1 MVRAREGAGLRRCM
15 IRRAAILGL
24 LLGLGS
30 PLASAA
36 PLSPPPAVVPAPGV
50 RPHSVRVGSILD
62 LTGPLAAEGIA
73 IRDGLTLAFD
83 EVNAKGGVGGRKL
96 KLAARNSAYDP
107 DQARAVAR
115 DLLKQGV
122 FAVIGANGTPP
133 VTATAT
139 MIVNAGVLQLFPF
152 VPAHAA
158 YSAMRRLE
166 FAMDLPIAAQIQLGV
181 KALLDQ
187 RGTLRVGILYRADRY
202 GRAALRGAAREL
214 ARRSLNLTAAAR
226 YAPGTGDL
234 FKQLRSLRDAGV
246 ELVVL
251 GAVPQESFRAL
262 AEAHRLHWYPIF
274 LCPSACYVPEAATL
288 GGRSVEGLYSVTTT
302 PIPYPTTRNPMLSAW
317 IARYEHR
324 FGAVASM
331 QALRA
336 YLDGKLF
343 AEALARCGP
352 HPTPL
357 RFARVLEAMPAWS
370 DPKLGGVPVDYTA
383 NDHLGLH
390 AGYLAEIVKGRWHI
404 VSQPIR
410 VPAR

>member
-1 MVRAREGAGLRRCM
+1 M
-15 IRRAAILGL
+15 IRRTAILAAL
-24 LLGLGS
+24 LLGIGGT
-30 PLASAA
+30 AA
-36 PLSPPPAVVPAPGV
+36 GAATLRSPPSVVPAPGV
-50 RPHSVRVGSILD
+50 QPHSVTLGSILD
-62 LTGPLAAEGIA
+62 LTGPLAAEGMA

-96 KLAARNSAYDP
+96 KLAARDSAYDP
-107 DQARAVAR
+107 DQARAAAR
-115 DLLKQGV
+115 GLVKQGV

-152 VPAHAA
+152 VPAHTT

-166 FAMDLPIAAQIQLGV
+166 FAMDLPVAAQVQLGV

-187 RGTLRVGILYRADRY
+187 RGTLRVGILYRGDRY

-214 ARRSLNLTAAAR
+214 ARRSLNLTAAAH
-226 YAPGTGDL
+226 YAPDARNL
-234 FKQLRSLRDAGV
+234 FRELRSLRDAGV

-251 GAVPQESFRAL
+251 GAVPQESFHAL

-288 GGRSVEGLYSVTTT
+288 GGQSVEGLYSVATT
-302 PIPYPTTRNPMLSAW
+302 PIPYPTSRNPKLRAW
-317 IARYEHR
+317 IARYENR

-343 AEALARCGP
+343 AEALARSGP

-370 DPKLGGVPVDYTA
+370 DPGLGGVPVDYTA
-383 NDHLGLH
+383 DDHLGLH
-390 AGYLAEIVKGRWHI
+390 AGYLAKIVKGRWHI